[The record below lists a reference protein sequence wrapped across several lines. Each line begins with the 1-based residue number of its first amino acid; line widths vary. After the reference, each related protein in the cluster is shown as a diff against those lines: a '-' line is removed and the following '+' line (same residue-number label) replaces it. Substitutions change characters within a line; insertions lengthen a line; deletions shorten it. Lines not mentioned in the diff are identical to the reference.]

1 MSVQDYEM
9 QENRFKMLT
18 LSKPEEAKK
27 YFEQSQAEA
36 QFRWNY
42 YQYLSKLDPK
52 TFTAGVAALAQA
64 VASPTATDKV

>member
-27 YFEQSQAEA
+27 YFAQAQTEA
-36 QFRWNY
+36 QYRWNY

-52 TFTAGVAALAQA
+52 TFTAGVAAVAQA
-64 VASPTATDKV
+64 VTPPAAEKV